1 MSTTIKPNVFMF
13 TPDWPETYSYT
24 HSLAI
29 LTNLPIIMQSSLNNF
44 CPSVFEQTQPYKH
57 MLIAFKDI
65 EIAFPPAWRNKPTS
79 FNRDNLS
86 SCLFHLSGRIW
97 CAYSFFNRVVLKLQN
112 FTLFVPNT
120 SVYTQRGSGR
130 TCYLLAT
137 CYRHTYWPAP
147 QRSQNRN
154 RSPASAEQH
163 FSATSL
169 AVRPKINR
177 QQSNPK
183 TIVGCYDANGL
194 SSSCLPA
201 YIVI

>member
-1 MSTTIKPNVFMF
+1 MSTIKPNVFMF
-13 TPDWPETYSYT
+13 IPDWPETYSYT

-29 LTNLPIIMQSSLNNF
+29 LTNLPIIIQNSLNNF
-44 CPSVFEQTQPYKH
+44 CSAVFEQTQTYV
-57 MLIAFKDI
+57 DCVQRY
-65 EIAFPPAWRNKPTS
+65 WDCVPTS
-79 FNRDNLS
+79 VKKQTYILHRDNLS

-120 SVYTQRGSGR
+120 SVYAQRGSGR
-130 TCYLLAT
+130 TRYLLAT

-169 AVRPKINR
+169 AVRPKINK
-177 QQSNPK
+177 QQNNPK
-183 TIVGCYDANGL
+183 TIVRCYDANGL